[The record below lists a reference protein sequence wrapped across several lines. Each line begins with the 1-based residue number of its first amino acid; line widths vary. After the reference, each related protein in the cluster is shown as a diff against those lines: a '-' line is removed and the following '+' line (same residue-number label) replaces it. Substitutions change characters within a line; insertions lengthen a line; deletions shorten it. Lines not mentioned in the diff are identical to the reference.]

1 MRWIFRVLLFSGV
14 CFIILCSG
22 GWIYPS
28 GASDPSVQ
36 GTSINTLAGPSEI
49 HRYWLRRKDL
59 INRGNTIIGSKEL
72 EEIYQVQLDKGIRN
86 LPIFATLLV
95 REGIEASA
103 MGAFEEAVMLCD
115 AAKMLAPGLP
125 YGYFALAR
133 VYWSQN
139 KLRFDRVLA
148 EYFKGYVASIKN
160 FKLTF
165 IEFTDFFFLIGQSI
179 LLAFLLYA
187 FILFLKYFPS
197 FIEGLT
203 RNFKA
208 QVFQII
214 FAMIKIVAILLPF
227 FLQLSF
233 IWAFMYWSIVFWV
246 YLEKR
251 ERFMLGLFLILVIY
265 TPWAM
270 DMCSNFLDQSAN
282 PLLNIYQANEE
293 TWDHGLKED
302 LIRRLQANP
311 NDTKVLFTLGLIN
324 KREGNYPRAEYYYKQ
339 VISNDSSA
347 AEAMTNLANVYLAM
361 GNADQAIAMNR
372 KAIDLNPQKASFYFN
387 LHRANSKKSIDLIKT
402 DPSIQRATELNPQLI
417 QHYLKIET
425 GNMNRFLIDETLSNM
440 SLWKDGM
447 YDLMEQWADPGVIL
461 SVWITSLSGRW
472 GFVSPLLFLCMMVA
486 FSILTRGKGDM
497 RKCPLCGTPS
507 RRVYSRRI
515 GGNYICLGCY
525 RLFVKK
531 EGLTPKL
538 KAKRMARVKAY
549 RQRHEAVSKLLSL
562 FSLGGGHV
570 WRNYTIR
577 GVMLLFIFSL
587 FILRTVHW
595 HGLIRSAE
603 VIPTSSP
610 LSSEAFLIGLFACF
624 YFISLSSISRLE
636 RQKLALEKISIPL

>member
-14 CFIILCSG
+14 CFILCSG

-28 GASDPSVQ
+28 GDSDSSVK

-49 HRYWLRRKDL
+49 HRYWLQRKDL
-59 INRGNTIIGSKEL
+59 INRGKTSIGSKEL
-72 EEIYQVQLDKGIRN
+72 GEIYQVQLDKGIRN

-95 REGIEASA
+95 REGFEASA
-103 MGAFEEAVMLCD
+103 MGAFEEAVALCD

-133 VYWSQN
+133 VYWSQD

-148 EYFKGYVASIKN
+148 EYLKGFVASIKN
-160 FKLTF
+160 FKSTF

-214 FAMIKIVAILLPF
+214 LAMIKIVAILLPF

-233 IWAFMYWSIVFWV
+233 IWAFMYWSIIFWV

-251 ERFMLGLFLILVIY
+251 ERFMLGLFLILVTY

-270 DMCSNFLDQSAN
+270 DMCSKFLDQSAN

-302 LIRRLQANP
+302 LMRRLQAKP

-324 KREGNYPRAEYYYKQ
+324 KREGNYPRAEYYYKR

-347 AEAMTNLANVYLAM
+347 AEAMTNLANVYLAT

-372 KAIDLNPQKASFYFN
+372 KAIDLNPRKASFYFN

-425 GNMNRFLIDETLSNM
+425 GNMNRFLIDETLSSM

-447 YDLMEQWADPGVIL
+447 YDLMEQWADPGVIV
-461 SVWITSLSGRW
+461 SVWIRSLSGRW
-472 GFVSPLLFLCMMVA
+472 GFVSPLLFLCTMVA
-486 FSILTRGKGDM
+486 FSILTRGKRDM

-507 RRVYSRRI
+507 RRVYSRRM
-515 GGNYICLGCY
+515 GGDYICLGCY

-549 RQRHEAVSKLLSL
+549 RQRHGAVSKLLSL

-570 WRNYTIR
+570 WWNYTIR
-577 GVMLLFIFSL
+577 GVVLLFIFSL

-595 HGLIRSAE
+595 HGLIRSDD
-603 VIPTSSP
+603 VVLTSSP

-636 RQKLALEKISIPL
+636 RRKLALEKIRIPL